1 MGNIYLV
8 RHGQASLGA
17 ENYDHL
23 SPLGMKQTKLLGEY
37 FKECETV
44 FEATY
49 VGTLIRQ
56 QQTLHQ
62 ILMGMEQTELE
73 SSSVSALNEYDSQA
87 LIETVHSGPL
97 PNPSSEQGYKHF
109 FTLLRTALKAWMQ
122 GITLPKGMPSFREF
136 AHHLELTM
144 QRIQSAHTGNVLVV
158 SSGGPIATVLSSL
171 LQSSDEARIEMNLRL
186 RNSSISQLYF
196 TPKRISAL
204 SFNSVEHL
212 AKPLYKDWITY
223 A

>member
-17 ENYDHL
+17 ENYDQL
-23 SPLGMKQTKLLGEY
+23 SPLGMKQTRLLGEY

-44 FEATY
+44 FEAAY
-49 VGTLIRQ
+49 VGTLSRQ
-56 QQTLHQ
+56 EQTLDQ
-62 ILMGMEQTELE
+62 ILIGMEQPGLQRF
-73 SSSVSALNEYDSQA
+73 SVSALNEYDSKA

-122 GITLPKGMPSFREF
+122 GETSPRGMPSFAEF
-136 AHHLELTM
+136 ENHLALTVE
-144 QRIQSAHTGNVLVV
+144 RIQSAHTGNVLVV
-158 SSGGPIATVLSSL
+158 SSGGPIATVVSSL

-186 RNSSISQLYF
+186 RNSSISQLSF
-196 TPKRISAL
+196 TPKRVSAL